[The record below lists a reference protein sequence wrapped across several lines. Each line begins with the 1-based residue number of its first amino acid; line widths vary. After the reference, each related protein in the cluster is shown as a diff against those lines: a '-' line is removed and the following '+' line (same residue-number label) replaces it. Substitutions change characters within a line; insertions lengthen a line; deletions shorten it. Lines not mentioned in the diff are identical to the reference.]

1 MSHFNMHDCRNL
13 YLVYA
18 TSTRLLCKLSPSST
32 YLFASTQFYTLYL
45 MLSTKCYL
53 RNHDVIYENLV
64 FIKYLIHKVNGS
76 ILFCLHNHNEQFTM
90 EPVLF
95 ENHKLDCLIP
105 KVKSW
110 LFTHKIL
117 KGVSRWN

>member
-1 MSHFNMHDCRNL
+1 MQRLHDYYVNCRL
-13 YLVYA
+13 PPICL
-18 TSTRLLCKLSPSST
+18 RLKSSI
-32 YLFASTQFYTLYL
+32 Y
-45 MLSTKCYL
+45 
-53 RNHDVIYENLV
+53 NVIYENFV
-64 FIKYLIHKVNGS
+64 FIKYLIHKVSGS

-110 LFTHKIL
+110 LFTHKIWYWSDFLDGIKLFIQTMELL
-117 KGVSRWN
+117 KQI

>member
-1 MSHFNMHDCRNL
+1 MGRKCGLTINNGPPIVALHLSVCVNAILYIVCDNL
-13 YLVYA
+13 KSLIY
-18 TSTRLLCKLSPSST
+18 
-32 YLFASTQFYTLYL
+32 
-45 MLSTKCYL
+45 
-53 RNHDVIYENLV
+53 NVIYENLV

>member
-1 MSHFNMHDCRNL
+1 MKSLIYN
-13 YLVYA
+13 
-18 TSTRLLCKLSPSST
+18 
-32 YLFASTQFYTLYL
+32 
-45 MLSTKCYL
+45 
-53 RNHDVIYENLV
+53 VIYENLV

-105 KVKSW
+105 KVKREFLDGIK
-110 LFTHKIL
+110 LFIQTIELL
-117 KGVSRWN
+117 KQI